1 MADPLASGAPAVA
14 APSRSAERGLALAGV
29 ALAALVV
36 ALGAY
41 TRLVDAG
48 LGCPDWPGCY
58 GFITVPASAQ
68 ELAAAEARFPD
79 APVEPDKAWPEMVH
93 RYFAS
98 GLGLLAFAVLAL
110 AWRRTAAGAAPSG
123 AQGPGRGLPF
133 ALVVLVIVQGA
144 FGAWT
149 VTLKLWPQVVTAHLL
164 GGFATL
170 GLLWVHALRL
180 GAVKQPRPRPGLAVA
195 VRWVIAVV
203 VAQVALGGW
212 TSSNYA
218 ALACPDFPLCHG
230 HLAPPMDFAKGFDIF
245 QDIGPNYLGGALS
258 SEARIAIQVTH
269 RIGAFITLFAVAW
282 LAWRV
287 GGALG
292 GALAGIVAAQFGL
305 GLANVWL
312 QLPLAVATLHNAGAA
327 TLLLALLTVHFAAT
341 TAGAGQPSPPPAS
354 ERPRVDRSAS
364 SSRPA

>member
-1 MADPLASGAPAVA
+1 MAEREAPQATQLASAG
-14 APSRSAERGLALAGV
+14 ERGLALAGV

-58 GFITVPASAQ
+58 GFITVPATSSDV
-68 ELAAAEARFPD
+68 AAAEARFPD
-79 APVEPDKAWPEMVH
+79 SPVEPDKAWPEMVH

-98 GLGLLAFAVLAL
+98 GLGLLTFGVLAL
-110 AWRRTAAGAAPSG
+110 AWRRGGGGATPGAGL
-123 AQGPGRGLPF
+123 GLPV

-180 GAVKQPRPRPGLAVA
+180 GAVAAPRPRAGLATPTL
-195 VRWVIAVV
+195 WVLAVV
-203 VAQVALGGW
+203 VGQVALGGW

-230 HLAPPMDFAKGFDIF
+230 HLAPDMDFAKGFDVW

-258 SEARIAIQVTH
+258 SEARVAIQVTH
-269 RIGAFITLFAVAW
+269 RAGAIITLFAAVW

-292 GALAGIVAAQFGL
+292 WSLAGIVATQFGL
-305 GLANVWL
+305 GIANVVL
-312 QLPLAVATLHNAGAA
+312 ALPLAIATLHNAGAA
-327 TLLLALLTVHFAAT
+327 ALLLTLLTVHFAAR
-341 TAGAGQPSPPPAS
+341 TAGKAQPAEPPRD
-354 ERPRVDRSAS
+354 RPTVIAV
-364 SSRPA
+364 